1 MTVLD
6 RIKLDE
12 PDTKS
17 RYTEM
22 LKEWLKLIHPMPSW
36 EGLMGALKQPLVNC
50 SDLALRIAEK
60 HLSGT
65 VSTKSLSCS
74 PVHIFL
80 TLSECAEGYSIK
92 MFVCLSVCLSLPG
105 SWRRRHYD
113 TRNKHQCRANYVHS
127 FRKSNCHCHA
137 TLTGFALF

>member
-36 EGLMGALKQPLVNC
+36 EGLMEALKQPLVNC

-65 VSTKSLSCS
+65 LGTKSLSCS
-74 PVHIFL
+74 PVDNFF
-80 TLSECAEGYSIK
+80 TAVEDSII
-92 MFVCLSVCLSLPG
+92 SVTSHLPSLPPSLPLSLLSFPLSPLATAKICSPTNSPQG
-105 SWRRRHYD
+105 S
-113 TRNKHQCRANYVHS
+113 NEVV
-127 FRKSNCHCHA
+127 
-137 TLTGFALF
+137 GEMG